1 LVSFSKLIYILF
13 FSFLICLI
21 FLNKVRL
28 LIKSRYCSSDICCII
43 VLFLYHLLSTDVL
56 ISTSFFLVFMLSLIS
71 ITNSTISTSNSN
83 IKAYLTLVVPE
94 IVEKTVVITGTA
106 IITIVFNNPILEAKT
121 VLSTEDTSHCVNFND
136 AVLAVTV
143 IKKKSGKIK

>member
-1 LVSFSKLIYILF
+1 
-13 FSFLICLI
+13 
-21 FLNKVRL
+21 
-28 LIKSRYCSSDICCII
+28 
-43 VLFLYHLLSTDVL
+43 
-56 ISTSFFLVFMLSLIS
+56 MLSLIA

-143 IKKKSGKIK
+143 IKKKCGKI